1 MVVFGQVTFSSNMSK
16 VEGASDETKER
27 LIKNCNE
34 NTDCV
39 GVINQNIFAIANQEI
54 MFTPFPEIT
63 EIPTDQVE
71 DFASYELQKH
81 LMNSMADTFE
91 NSQDTDIEITGW
103 NISNVTEM
111 SKMFQGA
118 NSFNQSLHSIHNN
131 APLENELDVL
141 QLNSTSNTDNNANQK
156 TNEVNTESKA
166 SQVQKIDANLLRK
179 KLRNQ
184 ARSLDDFIFNYR
196 NELIKNGNSNTLF
209 GAYVYFESIEDDLS
223 ELSDRICLLYTSPS
237 PRDRQKSRMPSS
249 A

>member
-1 MVVFGQVTFSSNMSK
+1 MNSFYTKFIIFFSAVLMFPMVVFGQATFSSNMSK

-27 LIKNCNE
+27 LIKNCDE
-34 NTDCV
+34 KTDCV

-63 EIPTDQVE
+63 ELPAEQVE

-81 LMNSMADTFE
+81 LMNSKADTFE
-91 NSQDTDIEITGW
+91 NSQNIDIEITGW
-103 NISNVTEM
+103 NVSNVTEM

-141 QLNSTSNTDNNANQK
+141 QLNATSSTDNNANQK

-166 SQVQKIDANLLRK
+166 SQVQTVGDINSLKNKIQ
-179 KLRNQ
+179 NQ
-184 ARSLDDFIFNYR
+184 N
-196 NELIKNGNSNTLF
+196 KN
-209 GAYVYFESIEDDLS
+209 
-223 ELSDRICLLYTSPS
+223 
-237 PRDRQKSRMPSS
+237 
-249 A
+249 

>member
-1 MVVFGQVTFSSNMSK
+1 MNSFYTKFIIFFTAVFMFPMVVFGQATFSSNMSK

-27 LIKNCNE
+27 LIKNCDE

-39 GVINQNIFAIANQEI
+39 GVINQNIFAITNQEI

-63 EIPTDQVE
+63 ELPAEQVE

-81 LMNSMADTFE
+81 LMNSKADTFE

-118 NSFNQSLHSIHNN
+118 GNFNQSLHSFHNN
-131 APLENELDVL
+131 SPLGNELDVL
-141 QLNSTSNTDNNANQK
+141 QLNSTSNTYNNANQK

-179 KLRNQ
+179 K
-184 ARSLDDFIFNYR
+184 
-196 NELIKNGNSNTLF
+196 
-209 GAYVYFESIEDDLS
+209 
-223 ELSDRICLLYTSPS
+223 
-237 PRDRQKSRMPSS
+237 
-249 A
+249 